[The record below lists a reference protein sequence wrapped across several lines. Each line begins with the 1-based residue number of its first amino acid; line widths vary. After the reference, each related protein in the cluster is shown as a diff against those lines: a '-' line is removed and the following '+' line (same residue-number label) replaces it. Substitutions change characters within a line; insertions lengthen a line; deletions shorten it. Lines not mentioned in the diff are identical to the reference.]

1 MTASQNSDASAAD
14 CLIRNV
20 SIVDGTG
27 RPAFLG
33 AVTLAGD
40 RIREVI
46 EGPEAASV
54 EARSIVD
61 GAGCVLS
68 PGFIDVHTH
77 DDSVI
82 LEQPAM
88 SPKVT
93 QGVTTVVTGN
103 CGISLAPLAL
113 KGAPPPPL
121 DLLGDRGSYRF
132 AAFADFAGAVEGNP
146 PAVNAALL
154 LGHSTLRVGAMT
166 DLDRPANGREIAAMQ
181 RQVAEALDAGA
192 IGLSSGLYY
201 PPAAA
206 APMAEMVALLEVLAG
221 RGAVYTTHM
230 RDEGDRILES
240 MEESFETARRHGVRL
255 VLSHHKCRG
264 RENFG
269 RSVETLARFDR
280 ARAQQDVG
288 LDAYPYVAAST
299 VLLPEMIQHAERVV
313 VTWSDAVPAAAGQD
327 LAALAT
333 AWGCDEREAARRLQP
348 AGAIYFSMDEADV
361 RRILAYP
368 HTMIG
373 SDGLPKDRHPHPRL
387 WGTFPRVLGH
397 YVREVGLL
405 SLEAAV
411 HRMTGLP
418 AERFG
423 LQGRGAIRAGAF
435 ADLVLF
441 DPQRIV
447 DRATFEQPTRPAAG
461 IKAVWVNG
469 QRVLDGVVETGRRP
483 GRLLRRA
490 GAGRATGGQAKAG
503 DL

>member
-1 MTASQNSDASAAD
+1 VKGKQDSPTCRAAD

-20 SIVDGTG
+20 LIVDGTG
-27 RPAFLG
+27 RTAFPG

-40 RIREVI
+40 RIQEVI
-46 EGPEAASV
+46 EGPSADSLSAREVV
-54 EARSIVD
+54 E

-82 LEQPAM
+82 LERPAM
-88 SPKVT
+88 TPKVT
-93 QGVTTVVTGN
+93 QGVTSVITGN
-103 CGISLAPLAL
+103 CGISLAPLAP
-113 KGAPPPPL
+113 KGSPPPPL
-121 DLLGDRGSYRF
+121 DLLGDRHSYRF
-132 AAFADFAGAVEGNP
+132 PAFADFAGAVEDNP

-154 LGHSTLRVGAMT
+154 LGHSTLRVGAMAE
-166 DLDRPANGREIAAMQ
+166 LDRPANGREIDRMQ
-181 RQVAEALDAGA
+181 RQVADALTAGA
-192 IGLSSGLYY
+192 VGLSSGLYY

-206 APMAEMVALLEVLAG
+206 APKAEMIALLEVMAG
-221 RGAVYTTHM
+221 SGAVYTTHM
-230 RDEGDRILES
+230 RDEGDHILES
-240 MEESFETARRHGVRL
+240 MEESFETAERHGVRL
-255 VLSHHKCRG
+255 ILSHHKCRG
-264 RENFG
+264 KENFG
-269 RSVETLARFDR
+269 RSAETLARFEE
-280 ARAQQDVG
+280 ARSRQDVG

-299 VLLPEMIQHAERVV
+299 VLLPEMIGYAARVI
-313 VTWSDAVPAAAGQD
+313 VTWSDAEPSVAGRD
-327 LAALAT
+327 LADIAA
-333 AWGCDEREAARRLQP
+333 AWGCDEAAAVQRLQP

-397 YVREVGLL
+397 YVREVGLMP
-405 SLEAAV
+405 LEAAV

-423 LQGRGAIRAGAF
+423 LSGRGVIRPGAF

-441 DPQRIV
+441 DQARII
-447 DRATFEQPTRPAAG
+447 DRATFEAPTRPAAG
-461 IKAVWVNG
+461 ISGVWVNG
-469 QRVLDGVVETGRRP
+469 RRVLDEQGETGCRP

-490 GAGRATGGQAKAG
+490 
-503 DL
+503 